1 MAFYFWENRDWACM
15 YRNSFIFLYNQGVV
29 QLKLKFFSEILIFIY
44 EKIYSI
50 FVLYLYIY
58 RNFQYQLYYGISCI
72 NKTDLIIKF
81 YYLLLLMQKNLLLI
95 RTIDNELVL
104 NTWNNLSTQPITIN
118 LSLAL

>member
-72 NKTDLIIKF
+72 NKTDLIIEF